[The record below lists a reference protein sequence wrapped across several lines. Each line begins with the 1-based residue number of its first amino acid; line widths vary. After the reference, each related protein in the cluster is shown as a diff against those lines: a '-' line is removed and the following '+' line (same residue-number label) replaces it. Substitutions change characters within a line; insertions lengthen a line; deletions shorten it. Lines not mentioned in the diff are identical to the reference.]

1 MDGFLRQST
10 RRLTAKTPKPSAPPA
25 PARVRAVLT
34 LLDQLYPEAKC
45 SLEHADAWQL
55 LVATILSAQ
64 CTDERVNLVTPAL
77 FARFAGPAA
86 FATADQDE
94 LMELI
99 RSTGFFRNKAKSI
112 LGAAQTLM
120 DKHGGQVPNSL
131 EELVKLPGV
140 GRKTA
145 NVVLGDA
152 FGVPGITV
160 DTHVGR
166 VAKRLGLTDQD
177 DPVKVEFALMDL
189 VPKERWTL
197 FSHQVIL
204 HGRSLCQ
211 AKKPRCPQCPLLPH
225 CPFGQGLQQA

>member
-1 MDGFLRQST
+1 MPPRASQPQL
-10 RRLTAKTPKPSAPPA
+10 PPA
-25 PARVRAVLT
+25 PARVRAVLP
-34 LLDQLYPEAKC
+34 LLDRLYPQAKC
-45 SLEHADAWQL
+45 TLDHQDAWQL

-64 CTDERVNLVTPAL
+64 CTDERVNLVTPGL
-77 FARFAGPAA
+77 FARFPGPAA
-86 FATADQDE
+86 MAAADPEE

-112 LGAAQTLM
+112 LGAARALVER
-120 DKHGGQVPNSL
+120 HGGQVPPSL

-152 FGVPGITV
+152 FGIPGITV

-166 VAKRLGLTDQD
+166 VARRLGLTQED
-177 DPVKVEFALMDL
+177 DPVKVEFQLMEL
-189 VPKERWTL
+189 VPRERWTL

-211 AKKPRCPQCPLLPH
+211 AKKPRCLACLLLPH
-225 CPFGQGLQQA
+225 CPHGQGLTQA

>member
-1 MDGFLRQST
+1 MP
-10 RRLTAKTPKPSAPPA
+10 AKASQAKLPPVPS
-25 PARVRAVLT
+25 RVRAVLT
-34 LLDQLYPEAKC
+34 ILVQLYPQAKC
-45 SLEHADAWQL
+45 TLDHQDAWQL

-77 FARFAGPAA
+77 FARFSGVAA
-86 FATADQDE
+86 MAAAEPEE
-94 LMELI
+94 LIKFI

-112 LGAAQTLM
+112 LGAAQALVER
-120 DKHGGQVPNSL
+120 HSGQVPAKL

-140 GRKTA
+140 GHKTA

-152 FGVPGITV
+152 FGIPGITV

-166 VAKRLGLTDQD
+166 VAKRLGFTQED
-177 DPVKVEFALMDL
+177 DPVKVEFELMEL
-189 VPKERWTL
+189 VPQERWTL

-211 AKKPRCPQCPLLPH
+211 AKKPRCLQCPLLPH
-225 CPFGQGLQQA
+225 CPYGQGLQQA

>member
-1 MDGFLRQST
+1 MAG
-10 RRLTAKTPKPSAPPA
+10 
-25 PARVRAVLT
+25 
-34 LLDQLYPEAKC
+34 LDKLYPDAHC
-45 SLEHADAWQL
+45 SLNFGSPLEL

-64 CTDERVNLVTPAL
+64 CTDQRVNQVTPGL
-77 FARFAGPAA
+77 FARFPDAPAMA
-86 FATADQDE
+86 AAEPEE

-99 RSTGFFRNKAKSI
+99 RSTGFYRNKAKSI
-112 LGAAQTLM
+112 LGAARALVER
-120 DKHGGQVPNSL
+120 HGGRVPGSL

-152 FGVPGITV
+152 FGIPGITV

-166 VAKRLGLTDQD
+166 VARRLGFTSQD
-177 DPVKVEFALMDL
+177 DPVKVEFELMAC
-189 VPKERWTL
+189 VPLARWTL

-204 HGRSLCQ
+204 HGRALCQ

-225 CPFGQGLQQA
+225 CPHGQGLAQA